1 MLFDSEHHTRIAKH
15 RQFHWT
21 AALDVEHLNAPD
33 HSQCHHQGHRSPR
46 IGEVFPV
53 GQGQRAA
60 LGFRDHLFCNR
71 VGYVGD
77 ALVVVVCV
85 AAFPKL
91 GSVDLLQGAGM
102 GMDGL
107 FFAAA
112 LSFFAY
118 LGFEDIVKLAGGTRD
133 PQRNNPRAL
142 FAANGIVLVIY
153 TTLAVLVVSAL
164 PWQQLAGEAAPLAA
178 IVESRWGR
186 TGALFIAVAALFS
199 TSNTLL
205 SNMLG
210 SSRVMAYMGRD
221 VRPMRWMS
229 TLTERK
235 TPVRALLLILLVA
248 CGFAAIGDIEVVARI
263 ATITIFLTFLVVN
276 LSVIALRVKQPA
288 LERPYRIPWS
298 IGGVPVISVLGV
310 LCTLVLLGYAV
321 ASIWSGGA
329 TG

>member
-1 MLFDSEHHTRIAKH
+1 M
-15 RQFHWT
+15 
-21 AALDVEHLNAPD
+21 
-33 HSQCHHQGHRSPR
+33 
-46 IGEVFPV
+46 
-53 GQGQRAA
+53 
-60 LGFRDHLFCNR
+60 
-71 VGYVGD
+71 
-77 ALVVVVCV
+77 
-85 AAFPKL
+85 
-91 GSVDLLQGAGM
+91 
-102 GMDGL
+102 
-107 FFAAA
+107 
-112 LSFFAY
+112 
-118 LGFEDIVKLAGGTRD
+118 KLAGETRD
-133 PQRNNPRAL
+133 PQRNIPRAL

-263 ATITIFLTFLVVN
+263 ATITIFLTFLVVD
-276 LSVIALRVKQPA
+276 LSVIALRV
-288 LERPYRIPWS
+288 
-298 IGGVPVISVLGV
+298 
-310 LCTLVLLGYAV
+310 
-321 ASIWSGGA
+321 
-329 TG
+329 

>member
-1 MLFDSEHHTRIAKH
+1 M
-15 RQFHWT
+15 
-21 AALDVEHLNAPD
+21 
-33 HSQCHHQGHRSPR
+33 
-46 IGEVFPV
+46 
-53 GQGQRAA
+53 AA
-60 LGFRDHLFCNR
+60 LGLRDHLFCNR

-77 ALVVVVCV
+77 TLVVVVCV

-133 PQRNNPRAL
+133 PQRNIPRAL

-276 LSVIALRVKQPA
+276 LSVIVLRVKQPA